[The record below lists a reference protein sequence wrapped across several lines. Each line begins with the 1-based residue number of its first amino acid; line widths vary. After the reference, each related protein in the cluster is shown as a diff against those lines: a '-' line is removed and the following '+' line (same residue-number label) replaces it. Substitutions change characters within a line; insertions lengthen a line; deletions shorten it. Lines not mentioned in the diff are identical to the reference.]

1 MLDAADHDNVLSVI
15 RLSPSAGIQA
25 NWDIMFEIGHL
36 DDHTLFMRGRL
47 DASRTQQASAV
58 FATLEESTV
67 LDFDGLIY
75 ISSSGLGIMLAT
87 QRRLD
92 EKGAKLRIINASD
105 HLKDL
110 FRVTRFDVLFDI
122 E

>member
-1 MLDAADHDNVLSVI
+1 MDDHDIVLSVSH
-15 RLSPSAGIQA
+15 LSPRVEIHAK
-25 NWDIMFEIGHL
+25 WDIMFEIRHL
-36 DDHTLFMRGRL
+36 DDHTLYLRGRL
-47 DASRTQQASAV
+47 DASRAEQASAV
-58 FATLEESTV
+58 FATLQESTV
-67 LDFDGLIY
+67 LDFDGLKY
-75 ISSSGLGIMLAT
+75 ISSNGLGILVAT

-110 FRVTRFDVLFDI
+110 FKVTRFDFLFDI